1 MLLLQTKNIMNKF
14 IIWKIPWRL
23 YKFKLMLYSS
33 LISIYKSRN
42 FAGRQTGE
50 GWTAFKGKRMPQ
62 TRFVTSYAGRKS
74 NGCGSPSPYLDPH
87 TTWAFYLPRPVE
99 GWECFVFNS
108 NCELYCFVNMSLIQF
123 FNSKYYRALSLAIIF
138 KSKHQN
144 ILVGQQNVFRY
155 EKSCFI

>member
-1 MLLLQTKNIMNKF
+1 
-14 IIWKIPWRL
+14 
-23 YKFKLMLYSS
+23 MLYSS

-74 NGCGSPSPYLDPH
+74 NGCGSPSPYLDSH

-108 NCELYCFVNMSLIQF
+108 NCELYCFVNMSLMQF

-155 EKSCFI
+155 AKSCFIYATPMFKQIKQFLSSHSHSSVITWGML